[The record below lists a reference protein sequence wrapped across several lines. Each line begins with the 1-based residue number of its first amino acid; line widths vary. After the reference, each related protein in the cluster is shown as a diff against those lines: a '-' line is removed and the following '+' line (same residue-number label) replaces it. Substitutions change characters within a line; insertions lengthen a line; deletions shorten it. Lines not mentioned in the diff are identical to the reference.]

1 MHEIQQTSVSVNL
14 GPHELGRLK
23 KEWWVFLVLG
33 VLLAVG
39 GIASITYPFF
49 TTLSVMIFLGMTL
62 IVSGA
67 LMIVSAFWTGRWSGF
82 LLQVLAGLFYFVAG
96 FIIADRPI
104 ASAAAFTLMIA
115 GFLVVTGVF
124 RIMFALTERFA
135 QWGWVLGSGVI
146 SLLMGMIVIKS
157 FRSLETMGPEGIL
170 WIIGLIIGI
179 ELLACGVTFIML
191 SFRVKGLPIEQG
203 HAVPPQQWSS

>member
-1 MHEIQQTSVSVNL
+1 MNQNQPTNVTINL

-33 VLLAVG
+33 ALLAVG
-39 GIASITYPFF
+39 GIASVTYPFF
-49 TTLSVMIFLGMTL
+49 TTVGVMIFLGVTL

-67 LMIVSAFWTGRWSGF
+67 LMIVSAFWTGRWSGS
-82 LLQVLAGLFYFVAG
+82 LLQVLAGLFYFVTG

-124 RIMFALTERFA
+124 RIMLALTERFA

-157 FRSLETMGPEGIL
+157 FRSLESMGPESVL
-170 WIIGLIIGI
+170 WIIGIIIGI
-179 ELLACGVTFIML
+179 ELIACGVTFMML
-191 SFRVKGLPIEQG
+191 SFRVKGLPIEPIQTM
-203 HAVPPQQWSS
+203 PPQTWNS